1 MWRCVCVR
9 GWEGG
14 RKIGQA
20 VYESIR
26 TRTRR
31 STASGRQWKGQA
43 GALLVLGG
51 GNDSVGACNEIRHH
65 TGVRQGR
72 NVPKTVRL

>member
-1 MWRCVCVR
+1 MAVCVR
-9 GWEGG
+9 ERMGG
-14 RKIGQA
+14 GEIGRA
-20 VYESIR
+20 VCESIR

-31 STASGRQWKGQA
+31 SAALGRQWKGHA

-51 GNDSVGACNEIRHH
+51 GNDSVGACNEIRHN